1 MSAYYQRQDL
11 RHYVCTDPETAYGV
25 VTAQARIEGAAGRE
39 FMLARDVI
47 AEAIKRTGYNLCG
60 GEFNSIFTDAQN
72 AAELLV
78 EEYNARGL
86 SGQVV
91 AGDIDDQ
98 NYDVTPQQV
107 SDLIGS
113 IAAIQTLMGQGHATN
128 FARCIKR

>member
-1 MSAYYQRQDL
+1 MANPAIDKL
-11 RHYVCTDPETAYGV
+11 
-25 VTAQARIEGAAGRE
+25 VTALRTQAT
-39 FMLARDVI
+39 
-47 AEAIKRTGYNLCG
+47 AIW
-60 GEFNSIFTDAQN
+60 DAQN

-107 SDLIGS
+107 SDLIGL

>member
-1 MSAYYQRQDL
+1 MANPAIDKL
-11 RHYVCTDPETAYGV
+11 
-25 VTAQARIEGAAGRE
+25 VTALRAQAT
-39 FMLARDVI
+39 
-47 AEAIKRTGYNLCG
+47 AIW
-60 GEFNSIFTDAQN
+60 DAQN

-78 EEYNARGL
+78 EEFNARGL
-86 SGQVV
+86 SGAVV
-91 AGDIDDQ
+91 AADIDDQ

>member
-1 MSAYYQRQDL
+1 MANPAIDKLITAL
-11 RHYVCTDPETAYGV
+11 R
-25 VTAQARIEGAAGRE
+25 AQAT
-39 FMLARDVI
+39 
-47 AEAIKRTGYNLCG
+47 AIW
-60 GEFNSIFTDAQN
+60 DAQN

-78 EEYNARGL
+78 EEFNARGL